1 MKKSSTSRRV
11 LQGLGTPQWL
21 NRCATWALL
30 VVSASQLT
38 SCGYYMATADQAPIP
53 PMGDDD
59 SALSL
64 SIRGK
69 VNLDDDTLAD
79 ILALDPSAKP
89 LKGWA
94 IRLTSVLGSP
104 TVYTDTSVLV
114 AFTDDDGYFTIQ
126 GVPDDSYR
134 VIAVPPADFVPAL
147 DSELDTDGVND
158 GSVLGYLSLSDTPY
172 LTFDFTKKVPS
183 TTLAPD
189 CDPSC
194 FRISGV
200 VYMNKSG
207 DAQLALDGADGLL
220 EGAVVELYYGP
231 WASRTEGSRVLDGD
245 GYPVRAVTDANGRY
259 EFQVA
264 ADSYKVVVAPEL
276 TNVQFNWES
285 TSDGRLD
292 GATNVLVSSA
302 DVENVNFGILHN
314 ADLEDRATVVYDPN
328 TTLDP
333 GTTADPG
340 TTPAVTTTPYATTT
354 PHATTPAPTTVP
366 PTTPE
371 PTTAAPTTPAPT
383 TAAPTTPAPTTA
395 APTTPAPTTPA
406 PTTPAPTTP
415 APTTPHPTT
424 PEPTTSYYAGTTP
437 EPTTSYYAGTTSD
450 PYATTTY
457 DPYGT
462 TSDPYATTTY
472 DPYGTTPWP
481 TTTSY

>member
-1 MKKSSTSRRV
+1 
-11 LQGLGTPQWL
+11 
-21 NRCATWALL
+21 
-30 VVSASQLT
+30 
-38 SCGYYMATADQAPIP
+38 MATADQEAIP
-53 PMGDDD
+53 PLGDED

-79 ILALDPSAKP
+79 ILTLDPSAKP

-114 AFTDDDGYFTIQ
+114 AFTDDEGNFTIQ

-147 DSELDTDGVND
+147 DSEMDTDGVND

-189 CDPSC
+189 CDPNC

-200 VYMNKSG
+200 VYMNKSS
-207 DAQLALDGADGLL
+207 DAQTALDGADGLF

-231 WASRTEGSRVLDGD
+231 WGSRTEGSRVLDGD
-245 GYPVRAVTDANGRY
+245 GYPIRAVTDSNGRY
-259 EFQVA
+259 EFEVA

-276 TNVQFNWES
+276 TNMQFNWES
-285 TSDGRLD
+285 TSDGRFD

-302 DVENVNFGILHN
+302 DVENVNFGIVYN
-314 ADLEDRATVVYDPN
+314 ADLEDRAAIVYDPN
-328 TTLDP
+328 TTMDP

-354 PHATTPAPTTVP
+354 PEATTAAPTTPAPTTAAPTTPAPTTAAPTTPAPTTVP

-395 APTTPAPTTPA
+395 APTTPAPTTAA
-406 PTTPAPTTP
+406 PTTPMA
-415 APTTPHPTT
+415 
-424 PEPTTSYYAGTTP
+424 TTP

-462 TSDPYATTTY
+462 TPSPTTSYYAGTTSDPYATTTY

-481 TTTSY
+481 TTTGY